1 LGLVG
6 FFLKVKIGN
15 GEWGVGSGEWGVGS
29 GEWGVGSGEYG
40 RSIFIPFPEDLSTN
54 TFRCSEF

>member
-15 GEWGVGSGEWGVGS
+15 GEWGVGS